1 MKVKGGLEAYN
12 SVRDALTCESQL
24 MLHIQRSIHG
34 DVQSSVNLGEESAI
48 QRSLE
53 NVMVNS
59 MLPQVTRTDNRQL
72 FGEGS

>member
-48 QRSLE
+48 QGSL
-53 NVMVNS
+53 
-59 MLPQVTRTDNRQL
+59 
-72 FGEGS
+72 